1 MKKTP
6 KNEKLHVI
14 VAGGDGSMTSIIN
27 ETSKYVD
34 DYERLIFL
42 PFPLGV
48 GNDLSIMLN
57 FGGNMDLYYMYK
69 FFDKLNSENTREY
82 LVDSWNVVFNYPDKK
97 KEYLML
103 LYLGIGCDGAVAYT
117 LHKLRKKF
125 PFIFLFNKLT
135 RLYYAFSH
143 FSHWF
148 PELWKGN
155 Q

>member
-103 LYLGIGCDGAVAYT
+103 LYFGIGCDGAVAYT
-117 LHKLRKKF
+117 LHKL
-125 PFIFLFNKLT
+125 
-135 RLYYAFSH
+135 
-143 FSHWF
+143 
-148 PELWKGN
+148 
-155 Q
+155 

>member
-1 MKKTP
+1 
-6 KNEKLHVI
+6 
-14 VAGGDGSMTSIIN
+14 MTSIIN

-97 KEYLML
+97 KEYLNHQNHIM
-103 LYLGIGCDGAVAYT
+103 
-117 LHKLRKKF
+117 KKM
-125 PFIFLFNKLT
+125 IVKTKVIVMNVKN
-135 RLYYAFSH
+135 
-143 FSHWF
+143 
-148 PELWKGN
+148 EMDVECIE
-155 Q
+155 